1 MPSSHNGRTQDVFV
15 RSTQEGTR
23 MAYVTCG
30 ARTKNGELC
39 QNIAGKGTDH
49 VGEGKCRSHGGST
62 PIKHGIYSKVR
73 GTLGKRIHE
82 IKNDPNIYELTSE
95 LALLKALNEQ
105 ATVKYQE

>member
-1 MPSSHNGRTQDVFV
+1 MPSSHNGRTQDVSV
-15 RSTQEGTR
+15 GLSQEGTR

-82 IKNDPNIYELTSE
+82 IKNDPKIYKLTPQPP
-95 LALLKALNEQ
+95 LLKTLH
-105 ATVKYQE
+105 